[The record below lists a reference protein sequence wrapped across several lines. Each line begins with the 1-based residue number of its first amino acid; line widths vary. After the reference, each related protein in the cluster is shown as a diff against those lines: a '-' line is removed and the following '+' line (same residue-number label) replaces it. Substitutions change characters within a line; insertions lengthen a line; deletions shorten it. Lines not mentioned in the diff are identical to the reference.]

1 MKLIPLLLIPSIAL
15 LVSACA
21 PEGPTY
27 VSGGGGGYVGGG
39 DDGSG
44 YYGPGGVWVVE
55 TGYPR
60 DHDSNYYHHNVTNVN
75 DVNINRTTENER
87 TVNQTD
93 VNRTNVNRT
102 NVNQTSIAK
111 KNVRGSSKNQVRKTK
126 PIPQGQNGQ
135 GQGNQ

>member
-21 PEGPTY
+21 PAGPTY
-27 VSGGGGGYVGGG
+27 VSGGGGGYVGG

-44 YYGPGGVWVVE
+44 YYGPGGVWIVE
-55 TGYPR
+55 TGNPR
-60 DHDSNYYHHNVTNVN
+60 DHDSDYYHHNVTNVN

-87 TVNQTD
+87 TVNQT
-93 VNRTNVNRT
+93 NVNRT
-102 NVNQTSIAK
+102 NVNQKNIAK
-111 KNVRGSSKNQVRKTK
+111 KNVRVSSKNQVRKTK